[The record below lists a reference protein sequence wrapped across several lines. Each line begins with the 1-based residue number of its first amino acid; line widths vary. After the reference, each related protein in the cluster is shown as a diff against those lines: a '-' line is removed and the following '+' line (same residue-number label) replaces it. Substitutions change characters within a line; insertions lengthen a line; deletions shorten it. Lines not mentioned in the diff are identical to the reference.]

1 MSRNHRERMQ
11 ALAVALL
18 ESPEARDESPW
29 ADRGMDE
36 DRAAGWLRGLGKQR
50 AVWRGTEEAVPGGKA
65 VGVRLCVGKS
75 GGVPGFGKGTAA
87 SVAEELATGMKLAAV
102 GRRGVADLVKALT
115 DAKAQAAEW
124 GTDFLRSPV
133 SWAAP
138 GIAVASSLPR
148 GSGYPYQGSARGV
161 GSKFPGALGG
171 LVVSVARDLLGNVA
185 LYVWW
190 VLRPA
195 EQASPGLPR
204 GVLSLAG
211 ATLAVSFCIQNAVRS
226 APRTLI

>member
-1 MSRNHRERMQ
+1 MQ

-115 DAKAQAAEW
+115 DAKAQA
-124 GTDFLRSPV
+124 
-133 SWAAP
+133 
-138 GIAVASSLPR
+138 
-148 GSGYPYQGSARGV
+148 SGYPYQGSARGV

-185 LYVWW
+185 LHVWW

>member
-1 MSRNHRERMQ
+1 MQ
-11 ALAVALL
+11 ARAVALL
-18 ESPEARDESPW
+18 ESPEVRDESPW
-29 ADRGMDE
+29 AGRGMDE
-36 DRAAGWLRGLGKQR
+36 DRAAGWLRGLGMRR
-50 AVWRGTEEAVPGGKA
+50 AVWWGTEEAVPGGKA

-75 GGVPGFGKGTAA
+75 GGAPGFGKGTAA
-87 SVAEELATGMKLAAV
+87 SVAEKLATGTKLVAV

-133 SWAAP
+133 SWTAP

-148 GSGYPYQGSARGV
+148 GSGYPYQGSACGV
-161 GSKFPGALGG
+161 GSKFPGAVGG
-171 LVVSVARDLLGNVA
+171 LVASVARDLLGNVA
-185 LYVWW
+185 LHVWW

-195 EQASPGLPR
+195 EQASPGLPG
-204 GVLSLAG
+204 GVSSLAG

-226 APRTLI
+226 TPRTLI